1 MINNILTV
9 TKFTYLEVYRSKLMI
24 SLIFLALG
32 LILITFVASEFAYG
46 APAKVALD
54 VGLGIMSISNLIIS
68 IFIGS
73 TLLNKEIEQRTLYM
87 VLSKPISRS
96 SFLLGKIFG
105 LSTVLLI
112 NSIVLGFLSIFL
124 FKHYGGD
131 YQSLFIWAIYF
142 SFLEAFT
149 VLAFAIFFSLVTNTT
164 LSVIFTIT
172 VFIAGHAINETSKI
186 LFVKGTESLA
196 ATMNVIFFLVPN
208 FYRLNLKDFVLYQQ
222 NISGQYL
229 LMTQLYIACYLFALI
244 GAVLII
250 FKNKNLD

>member
-1 MINNILTV
+1 MIKNIFTV

-24 SLIFLALG
+24 SLVFLAVG
-32 LILITFVASEFAYG
+32 LVLLTFVASEFAYG

-96 SFLLGKIFG
+96 SFLLGKILG

-112 NSIVLGFLSIFL
+112 NSVVLGALSTFL
-124 FKHYGGD
+124 FIRYGGD
-131 YQSLFIWAIYF
+131 YQPLFFWAIYF
-142 SFLEAFT
+142 SFIEAFT
-149 VLAFAIFFSLVTNTT
+149 VLAFAIFFSLITNTT

-172 VFIAGHAINETSKI
+172 IFIVGHAINETSKI
-186 LFVKGTESLA
+186 LFVKLSGTLA
-196 ATMNVIFFLVPN
+196 AAMKMIFFLIPN
-208 FYRLNLKDFVLYQQ
+208 FYRLNLKDFVLYKQ
-222 NISGQYL
+222 NISGDYL
-229 LMTQLYIACYLFALI
+229 LMTQLYIVCYLFALI
-244 GAVLII
+244 VAVLII